1 MVKRVVFMI
10 VGLAVVSLVL
20 LGLNGNI
27 TGNAFAYNILKR
39 SCTDSDGGK
48 EPGVAGVAEVK
59 SLASVK
65 FQEFADT
72 CKNQRIVLE
81 HYCDDYKHLRETIN
95 CPNGCKDGACLP
107 LR

>member
-1 MVKRVVFMI
+1 MI

-27 TGNAFAYNILKR
+27 TGNAFAYNLKR
-39 SCTDSDGGK
+39 SCMDSDGGK
-48 EPGVAGVAEVK
+48 NPGVAGVAEVK

-65 FQEFADT
+65 SQGFADT
-72 CKNQRIVLE
+72 CKGQRFVLE
-81 HYCDDYKHLRETIN
+81 HYCDEVKHLRETIS